1 MLKTATIRARLSPT
15 LKEEVEETLSTLGLT
30 VSDAIQLMFHQIQLR
45 KGLPFEVVIPNDL
58 TTKVLRSSKKGK
70 GVEKFSSKK
79 DLYADLGL

>member
-15 LKEEVEETLSTLGLT
+15 LKEEVEETLSSLGLT

-45 KGLPFEVVIPNDL
+45 KGLPFDVVIPNDL

-70 GVEKFSSKK
+70 SVEKFSSKK

>member
-45 KGLPFEVVIPNDL
+45 
-58 TTKVLRSSKKGK
+58 
-70 GVEKFSSKK
+70 
-79 DLYADLGL
+79 